1 MQSQLET
8 LSPVLVQL
16 KVEVPWQKVNEDLE
30 SAYRTMQR
38 KAHIR
43 GFRPGKVPRDVV
55 KNVLGKSIR
64 SEVAAELIRKGIGQ
78 AVEEHQLE
86 PVAYQDLSPAAITDG
101 QPLTFT
107 ARLEVRPKIESV
119 DSSGIEVER
128 QMTSIADSAI
138 DAELERMR
146 EQAAELI
153 TPEPS
158 RPARDKDVI
167 TFDLSVSVDGVEQAS
182 MAGTDRR
189 AELGKGNLLPEL
201 EAGFA
206 AAEVGA
212 SRDIPVNFPPDYGY
226 EELRGKTAIFH
237 AAFKNV
243 QEKILPDLDDEFAKD
258 LGEDTLAALRASIRT
273 RLTNSAREQ
282 TEAAVREAVI
292 EKLIDKNPVPVPP
305 SMLEQETRAMLEQYV
320 RIQYMLG
327 QQGQLSPELHD
338 EFRQRAERKVRAGL
352 LFGAIA
358 KAENIEVSE
367 ADMEAK
373 LRELAERSGKHIAKV
388 RAEHQGEQRRNLELQ
403 VLEKKLL
410 EYLVSRATIT
420 EVEAKPAA
428 TGSESAQ
435 AAEGETGSVKQE
447 AQP

>member
-1 MQSQLET
+1 MQSQVET

-16 KVEVPWQKVNEDLE
+16 KVEVPWQQVNEDLE

-43 GFRPGKVPRDVV
+43 GFRPGKVPREVV

-64 SEVAAELIRKGIGQ
+64 SEVTAELIRKGIGQ
-78 AVEEHQLE
+78 AVEEHKLE

-107 ARLEVRPKIESV
+107 ARLEVRPKIDHV
-119 DSSGIEVER
+119 DTAGLEVER
-128 QMTSIADSAI
+128 QVTHIADSAI
-138 DAELERMR
+138 ESELERMR
-146 EQAAELI
+146 EQAAELT

-158 RPARDKDVI
+158 RPAKDKDVI
-167 TFDLSVSVDGVEQAS
+167 TFDLRVSVDGAEQAS
-182 MAGTDRR
+182 MAGTDRK

-201 EAGFA
+201 EIGLAGV
-206 AAEVGA
+206 EPGA
-212 SRDIPVNFPPDYGY
+212 TRDIPVNFPADYGY
-226 EELRGKTAIFH
+226 EELRGKTAVFH
-237 AAFKNV
+237 ATIKNV
-243 QEKILPDLDDEFAKD
+243 QEKQLPDLDDEFAKD
-258 LGEDTLAALRASIRT
+258 LGEDTLEALRASIRK
-273 RLTNSAREQ
+273 RLTDGARER
-282 TEAAVREAVI
+282 TDASVREAVV
-292 EKLIDKNPVPVPP
+292 EKLVDKNPVPVPP
-305 SMLEQETRAMLEQYV
+305 SMIEQEARAMLEQYV
-320 RIQYMLG
+320 RFQYMLG
-327 QQGQLSPELHD
+327 QQGSFSPELQE
-338 EFRQRAERKVRAGL
+338 EFKQRAERKVRAAL

-358 KAENIEVSE
+358 KSENIEVSE

-420 EVEAKPAA
+420 DVEAKPTQEDEAA
-428 TGSESAQ
+428 VAVSESAV
-435 AAEGETGSVKQE
+435 ETGKEQV
-447 AQP
+447 QP